1 MLYNRSAR
9 PNCEAL
15 KNPNNANLC
24 DGMENHAA
32 GIAMTTFIVA
42 VAVSI
47 GFYQF
52 VYIPEANAKPR
63 LSPEITNPQDT
74 TKVTIVPGASVQA
87 NTRNFEPKDA
97 RGAIGLANRVT
108 WTNTDNVP
116 HTVTSDDGYKDQTN
130 GPFNSLEQQDSVP
143 GGYLLPG
150 KSFTFIFT
158 KVGTYSYHCEPH
170 PWMQGKVDIVE
181 NFA

>member
-1 MLYNRSAR
+1 MFYNRFEVS
-9 PNCEAL
+9 CEAL
-15 KNPNNANLC
+15 KSPRPTSLCVSMANN
-24 DGMENHAA
+24 AA
-32 GIAMTTFIVA
+32 GIALTAFIVA
-42 VAVSI
+42 VAVSF
-47 GFYQF
+47 GYYQF
-52 VYIPEANAKPR
+52 LYLPEANAKPVLPR
-63 LSPEITNPQDT
+63 AITEPTDT
-74 TKVTIVPGASVQA
+74 TKVTIVPGASVQS

-116 HTVTSDDGYKDQTN
+116 HTVTSDDHYKDAYS
-130 GPFNSLEQQDSVP
+130 GSFNSLDQQDNVP

-150 KSFTFIFT
+150 KSFTFVFT

-170 PWMQGKVDIVE
+170 PWMQAKVDIIE